1 MTDGSAQEMRERSSI
16 RAPLLHQKRQESVT
30 GQAAG
35 MRSERK
41 GTMAINWDKPADR
54 RTARPPDDV
63 REVVVRRCKVCEWE
77 GEVIETG
84 GDTGN
89 PDCPWCHGPT
99 ERKATLASSVPAGAG
114 TKNPHA
120 AALGRLGGMKGGRA
134 RAEALTPTQ
143 RRRIASRAARARWG
157 KEKKKKDQK
166 E

>member
-1 MTDGSAQEMRERSSI
+1 
-16 RAPLLHQKRQESVT
+16 
-30 GQAAG
+30 
-35 MRSERK
+35 
-41 GTMAINWDKPADR
+41 MAINWDKPVDR
-54 RTARPPDDV
+54 RIAPPDDV

-84 GDTGN
+84 GDTEN

-99 ERKATLASSVPAGAG
+99 ERKARLASSAPIGAG
-114 TKNPHA
+114 QKNPHA

-143 RRRIASRAARARWG
+143 RRRIASRAARVRWG

-166 E
+166 D